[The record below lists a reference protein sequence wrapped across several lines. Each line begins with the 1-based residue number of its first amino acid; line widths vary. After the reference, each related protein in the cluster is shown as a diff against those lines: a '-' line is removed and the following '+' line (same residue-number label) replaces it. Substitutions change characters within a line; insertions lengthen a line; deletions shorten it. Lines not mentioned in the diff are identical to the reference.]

1 MLPLVS
7 EAKTNEDLWM
17 LSSEVLSELSRR
29 DGVEYVVITTESEND

>member
-17 LSSEVLSELSRR
+17 ISSEVLSELSRR
-29 DGVEYVVITTESEND
+29 DGVEYIVITTESEND